1 MEVCLLLF
9 SRRADIIGMLG
20 ILVYISISVSR
31 AAYHVGGWGIG
42 LVDILIV
49 RVDSDRGCVK

>member
-1 MEVCLLLF
+1 MIF
-9 SRRADIIGMLG
+9 SRRTDVIGMLG

>member
-1 MEVCLLLF
+1 MIF
-9 SRRADIIGMLG
+9 SRRTDVMGMLG

-42 LVDILIV
+42 LVDVLLV
-49 RVDSDRGCVK
+49 RVDSDRGFVR